1 MMMKIAELVQE
12 IMDVHKVYCRVSVFT
27 RERRVV
33 WEVYI
38 SDMPPLQHFLKY
50 ISYEEACDHLQSY
63 LDGNPKEHFER
74 KKEEAIAVLRGE
86 AVEIEEKIIEL
97 MASHTGIG
105 EER

>member
-1 MMMKIAELVQE
+1 MMKIAELVQE

-38 SDMPPLQHFLKY
+38 SDMPPLQHFTHDL
-50 ISYEEACDHLQSY
+50 SYAQACDHLQSY

-74 KKEEAIAVLRGE
+74 KKEKAIAALRGE
-86 AVEIEEKIIEL
+86 AVEIEEQIAEIEK
-97 MASHTGIG
+97 SKSNT
-105 EER
+105 ETKP

>member
-63 LDGNPKEHFER
+63 LDGKPKEHFER
-74 KKEEAIAVLRGE
+74 KKEKAIAALRGE
-86 AVEIEEKIIEL
+86 AAE
-97 MASHTGIG
+97 IG
-105 EER
+105 EQIAELEKSKSNTETKP